1 MKQYNIEDQLQR
13 KLKER
18 TITPS
23 AEAWDRI
30 SYNRH
35 QQKKKK
41 KHTVWYWTVAAV
53 AVISLSGI
61 LLILLNDSNTIIT
74 PEQKV
79 VEKQTKPTGIKVIP
93 EKIIQKELKN
103 EIVFQNEKSNINT
116 TSVIEHILTVR
127 QEVKPINM
135 FPNSEIVKAN
145 EVAIAIHEIAM
156 IKGKVTDQEVDSLLH
171 KAQREI
177 AIDRLKNKNLPTDDT
192 ALLNETEKEMENSF
206 REKTFSIFKLQFK
219 TIKIA
224 LKDKQEP

>member
-79 VEKQTKPTGIKVIP
+79 VEKQTKPTGIEVIP

-116 TSVIEHILTVR
+116 TSVIEHILIVR

-177 AIDRLKNKNLPTDDT
+177 AIDRLKNKKLPTDDT

>member
-1 MKQYNIEDQLQR
+1 MLLLLLSCGDKDPLLLSELYEVPPLLR
-13 KLKER
+13 E
-18 TITPS
+18 
-23 AEAWDRI
+23 
-30 SYNRH
+30 
-35 QQKKKK
+35 QKKKK